1 MGTSF
6 SLSEKVFLKCL
17 LIAFMVSSLVR
28 VPLGCSSRVFSGLA
42 FSGFSSFRAFQN
54 FVRVS
59 GRAFGLLSGSFQALK
74 A

>member
-1 MGTSF
+1 MKAAEAA
-6 SLSEKVFLKCL
+6 LSADESATQHLEEKVGICQ
-17 LIAFMVSSLVR
+17 
-28 VPLGCSSRVFSGLA
+28 GTRVFSGLA

-59 GRAFGLLSGSFQALK
+59 GWAFGLLSGSFQALK